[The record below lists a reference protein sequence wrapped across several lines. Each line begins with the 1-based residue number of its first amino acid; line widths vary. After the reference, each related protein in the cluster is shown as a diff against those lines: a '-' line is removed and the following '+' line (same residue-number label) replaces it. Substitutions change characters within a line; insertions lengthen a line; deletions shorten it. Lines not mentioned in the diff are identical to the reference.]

1 MKKLRK
7 LEINPERLMKD
18 EELVVLRGGYG
29 GCQCDCYNS
38 SMQFMETLPDEDA
51 LSCFPEC
58 VGIYEGGL
66 GHWHC

>member
-1 MKKLRK
+1 
-7 LEINPERLMKD
+7 
-18 EELVVLRGGYG
+18 LVVLRGGYG